1 MKILIANTSQI
12 PVHLYGGTERVIWW
26 LGKALVGMGH
36 QVSYLVKP
44 GSSCPFAAE
53 VLPLDEKKPIA
64 GQIPDNCDIVHLHFP
79 VDEALPKPHL
89 TILHGNFSKPRSFHP
104 NSVFVSHDHALRH
117 GGSVFVHN
125 GIDFDDYGEPDLD
138 NARKYLHFLG
148 KAAWRVKNVRGAID
162 IAGRAG
168 ERIHIIG
175 GSRVNFRM
183 GLRITLNQHA
193 RFHGMLGGDGKNAII
208 NGSKGLVFPVL
219 WHEPFGLA
227 IVESLYFGCPLFGTP
242 YGSLPELMGR
252 KVKPEQEKNQWNGAL
267 DAYYSDFGCLS
278 QKKIRPRGSHPK
290 LGKLRP
296 AALPPIRGR
305 SIFGSANG
313 QGLSATLRKGAER
326 NAASRTRASVGR
338 KPPLKAAVHEGV
350 SQLAMYSSKF
360 WIRA

>member
-36 QVSYLVKP
+36 QVSYLVRP
-44 GSSCPFAAE
+44 GSSCPFAE

-64 GQIPDNCDIVHLHFP
+64 QQIPDDCDVAHLHFP
-79 VDEALPKPHL
+79 VDEELPKPNL
-89 TILHGNFSKPRSFHP
+89 TTLHGNFSKPRSFHP

-117 GGSVFVHN
+117 GGKVFVHN
-125 GIDFDDYGEPDLD
+125 GIDFADYGEPDLD
-138 NARKYLHFLG
+138 NTRKYVHFLG

-193 RFHGMLGGDGKNAII
+193 RFHGMLGGGGKNAII

-252 KVKPEQEKNQWNGAL
+252 KINPEKEADQRSAAL
-267 DAYYSDFGCLS
+267 DAYYSDYGCLS
-278 QKKIRPRGSHPK
+278 QKKSDLVEAIQNAESYDRLRCHQYAVEQFSAEKMAKGYLRLYEQVLNGKQLHDQAPQLTESPPSK
-290 LGKLRP
+290 L
-296 AALPPIRGR
+296 LPMR
-305 SIFGSANG
+305 
-313 QGLSATLRKGAER
+313 E
-326 NAASRTRASVGR
+326 
-338 KPPLKAAVHEGV
+338 
-350 SQLAMYSSKF
+350 
-360 WIRA
+360 